1 MPESQH
7 PPFWINPRSA
17 LQAGER
23 SRAFW
28 ELAESL
34 WPFTLLY
41 CGNVLGDTS
50 VAAEI
55 LEQAIDRMERSQRKH
70 EIHEP
75 VAYLRRTIIRGV
87 RRELARRCKLQQLG
101 TVAESIPAK
110 VPVSEDERV
119 LAGQVLALVRDSM
132 LDIVIRRLAGF
143 SWAEIGAQRQEDA
156 HALESRFSYEMRR
169 IRRLLGIESIA

>member
-1 MPESQH
+1 MPESQP

-23 SRAFW
+23 SNAFW

-34 WPFTLLY
+34 WPFTLQY

-55 LEQAIDRMERSQRKH
+55 LEQAIDRMERSQQKRQ
-70 EIHEP
+70 IHEP
-75 VAYLRRTIIRGV
+75 AAYLRRTIIRAV
-87 RRELARRCKLQQLG
+87 RRELARRCRLQQLG
-101 TVAESIPAK
+101 TVAQHIPAK
-110 VPVSEDERV
+110 LSVSEDERV

-143 SWAEIGAQRQEDA
+143 SWAEIGAQRREDA
-156 HALESRFSYEMRR
+156 HSLESRFSYEMRR
-169 IRRLLGIESIA
+169 IRRLLGIQPTA